1 MEWKHI
7 QHIRHIRKDNLFS
20 MLNQPVFSFQK
31 GNNGKVLS
39 EPYA

>member
-20 MLNQPVFSFQK
+20 MLNQPVFFQK